1 MVTPPAPARRHS
13 AVSNRTFR
21 VAIFLLALASLA
33 SLAGIC
39 PLFAQVVP
47 LGAGAGSTY
56 RLGPKDLISIKV
68 LEVPELNVESRVSEK
83 GTVNLPLIGEVPAEG
98 LTESGFAEHLK
109 TLLEKRYVNRATVS
123 IEVREFRSRP
133 ITVIGAVKS
142 PGNLAFSGRW
152 TLIEALAAAGGLAD
166 AHGDFAYVLRRAENG
181 LSDQV
186 AIRVDELFV
195 QGNPKA
201 NIPIF
206 ANDLINV
213 PATIEVT
220 VFCLGEVLSPGA
232 LKFKSTERITV
243 LSVIARAGG
252 LSDRASKKMSI
263 KRRKGE
269 SLLEEQDVDY
279 RKILSGK
286 EPDVALEDG
295 DVLVIK
301 ESLL

>member
-1 MVTPPAPARRHS
+1 MRFLPAPWRRLRSTFARRHLT
-13 AVSNRTFR
+13 V
-21 VAIFLLALASLA
+21 VVLLAS
-33 SLAGIC
+33 C
-39 PLFAQVVP
+39 PFTIERLPAQTV
-47 LGAGAGSTY
+47 AAGSGY
-56 RLGPKDLISIKV
+56 RLGPKDLIAVKV
-68 LEVPELNVESRVSEK
+68 FEVSELNVQSRVSEK

-98 LTESGFAEHLK
+98 LTAEGFAQRLK
-109 TLLEKRYVNRATVS
+109 ELLESRYVNRASVS
-123 IEVREFRSRP
+123 VEVLEFRSRP

-142 PGNLAFSGRW
+142 PGNLAFPGRW
-152 TLIEALAAAGGLAD
+152 TLIEAIAAAGGLAD
-166 AHGDFAYVLRRAENG
+166 AHGDFAYILRRAENG

-186 AIRVDELFV
+186 SIRIDSLFV
-195 QGNPKA
+195 LGDPKA

-213 PATIEVT
+213 PSTTEVT
-220 VFCLGEVLSPGA
+220 IFCLGEVLSPGA

-252 LSDRASKKMSI
+252 LSDRASKKLSI
-263 KRRKGE
+263 KRRKGDTLQAE
-269 SLLEEQDVDY
+269 VEVDY

-286 EPDVALEDG
+286 EPDLTLSDG